1 MLTKR
6 DRRTSLR
13 ERRHHC
19 LEHRVWDH
27 TPERAPEGCT
37 IGISAYLPARMDRS
51 FYRAR
56 HKPPVPYLFDP
67 RGAGWLLLRMTSRG
81 IFPRMD
87 YRRGRGLVGTMGPE
101 FVTAKT
107 SMVRPSRTEM
117 RVLCPFG
124 TLRKSS
130 PTAVFPEMFTIELN
144 PLSSHRSPVRVH
156 KTAVKSAKN

>member
-1 MLTKR
+1 MSALLFSGCPFVFSTWVSLDWIDHARRPKLCKTEYSPKR

-67 RGAGWLLLRMTSRG
+67 RGAGWLLLRIR
-81 IFPRMD
+81 
-87 YRRGRGLVGTMGPE
+87 
-101 FVTAKT
+101 
-107 SMVRPSRTEM
+107 RPSVPRT
-117 RVLCPFG
+117 
-124 TLRKSS
+124 S
-130 PTAVFPEMFTIELN
+130 
-144 PLSSHRSPVRVH
+144 VR
-156 KTAVKSAKN
+156 TRDS